1 MPSRPELDA
10 GLFRMQF
17 VRVRSAADG
26 DEDDIR
32 ASRDEPFWRHDV
44 HDRLAFVLPPAARL
58 GLHVDFHAELLEVAG
73 DDAHGVRVRPRQ
85 ELLHDLRDDDAA
97 PELRIERA
105 DFQTGDA
112 APDDGE
118 VGRGPLEF
126 QRLLR
131 ADDHQPIESKRRE
144 IRRTAARRDDRVRER
159 EVLEAARSPDLQRVR
174 PGEGREARDDVDA
187 VPLAELADAVHEAL
201 HDGRFPLLQ
210 PDEVHLDRSRLHAAF
225 PGALD
230 RVDEVPGVDEGLA
243 RNASV
248 VEALA
253 AEPVALDEEDALPEL
268 CGPDRGRI
276 PSGAGANDDDVDL
289 AGHERPNNSALLSLF
304 VVARLGPTD
313 RASYLC
319 NQRDLESQ
327 CEEDWPK

>member
-17 VRVRSAADG
+17 VRVRPAADG

-32 ASRDEPFWRHDV
+32 ASRDEPLWRHDV

-73 DDAHGVRVRPRQ
+73 DDAHGVRVRPRH

-97 PELRIERA
+97 SELRIECA
-105 DFQTGDA
+105 DFQTRDA

-126 QRLLR
+126 ERLLR

-144 IRRTAARRDDRVRER
+144 IRRTAARRDDRVRDR

-210 PDEVHLDRSRLHAAF
+210 PDEVHLDRSRLHAAL
-225 PGALD
+225 PRALD
-230 RVDEVPGVDEGLA
+230 RVDDVPGVDEGLA
-243 RNASV
+243 RDAAV
-248 VEALA
+248 VQALA

-268 CGPDRGRI
+268 CAPDRGRI
-276 PSGAGANDDDVDL
+276 PSRAGANDHDVAV
-289 AGHERPNNSALLSLF
+289 AGAGPASNSALLSLF
-304 VVARLGPTD
+304 VTD
-313 RASYLC
+313 SGRTYQPSELLMQSA
-319 NQRDLESQ
+319 
-327 CEEDWPK
+327 

>member
-17 VRVRSAADG
+17 VRVRSAAAG
-26 DEDDIR
+26 DEDEIR

-58 GLHVDFHAELLEVAG
+58 GLHMDFHTQLLEVAG
-73 DDAHGVRVRPRQ
+73 DDAHGVRVCPRQ

-97 PELRIERA
+97 SELRIERA
-105 DFQTGDA
+105 DFQTRDDP
-112 APDDGE
+112 PDDGE

-126 QRLLR
+126 ERLLR

-144 IRRTAARRDDRVRER
+144 IRRTASRRDNGVRER
-159 EVLEAARSPDLQRVR
+159 EVLEAARSPDLEGVR

-187 VPLAELADAVHEAL
+187 VPFAELPDAVHEAL

-210 PDEVHLDRSRLHAAF
+210 PDEVHLDRSRLHAAL
-225 PGALD
+225 PRALD
-230 RVDEVPGVDEGLA
+230 GVDEVPGVDEGLA

-248 VEALA
+248 VEAFA
-253 AEPVALDEEDALPEL
+253 AEPIALNEEDALPEL
-268 CGPDRGRI
+268 GGADCCGI
-276 PSGAGANDDDVDL
+276 ASGTGADDDDVDL
-289 AGHERPNNSALLSLF
+289 SGHEATERLRALIPFRRGSA
-304 VVARLGPTD
+304 RTD
-313 RASYLC
+313 RPSELLMQSA
-319 NQRDLESQ
+319 
-327 CEEDWPK
+327 